1 MADNDIARRGYMNVV
16 RNPRD
21 GVVSNFKKKKK
32 KHKKTTTFG
41 LPDTISLTRNISM
54 QLYKYRHL

>member
-21 GVVSNFKKKKK
+21 GVVSYFKKKNT
-32 KHKKTTTFG
+32 HTKKTTTFG

-54 QLYKYRHL
+54 

>member
-21 GVVSNFKKKKK
+21 GVVS
-32 KHKKTTTFG
+32 
-41 LPDTISLTRNISM
+41 
-54 QLYKYRHL
+54 LYIYIYILQYM

>member
-21 GVVSNFKKKKK
+21 GVVSK
-32 KHKKTTTFG
+32 
-41 LPDTISLTRNISM
+41 LPAYGKSDLIRI
-54 QLYKYRHL
+54 